1 MATKQTYR
9 SPIRS
14 NPPKEVH
21 MVHFLLDQ
29 NKKKLRQIP
38 PYHQTY
44 QPHAGTS
51 KVGSSPCR
59 NHAGPLPLPLLIHQ
73 PPEAPSKGSETS
85 GSCVAFRWFSFRVF
99 FPQNNNSQLMNVWTG
114 FVVFFLCVCFF
125 FVRVIFI
132 YQVVPNLRSNHEH
145 LHGWNTQFS
154 EAFNYPHLASEKA
167 NMAATWA

>member
-1 MATKQTYR
+1 
-9 SPIRS
+9 
-14 NPPKEVH
+14 

-73 PPEAPSKGSETS
+73 PPEAPKQRIRDVGLLRGLSL
-85 GSCVAFRWFSFRVF
+85 VF
-99 FPQNNNSQLMNVWTG
+99 F
-114 FVVFFLCVCFF
+114 
-125 FVRVIFI
+125 
-132 YQVVPNLRSNHEH
+132 
-145 LHGWNTQFS
+145 
-154 EAFNYPHLASEKA
+154 
-167 NMAATWA
+167 